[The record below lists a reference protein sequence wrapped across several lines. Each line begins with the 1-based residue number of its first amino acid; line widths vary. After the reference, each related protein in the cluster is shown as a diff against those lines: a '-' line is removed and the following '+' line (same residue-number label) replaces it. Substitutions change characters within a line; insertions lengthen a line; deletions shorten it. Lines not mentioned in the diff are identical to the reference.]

1 MTNTKE
7 TIIMITLGII
17 SMVMWWGYYVVPAD
31 AFRDKVM
38 ECMSERGD
46 MSEENYNIC
55 VSLVA
60 PERP

>member
-17 SMVMWWGYYVVPAD
+17 SMVMWWGYYVAPAD

-38 ECMSERGD
+38 QCMSERGD
-46 MSEENYNIC
+46 MSEQSYNIC
-55 VSLVA
+55 VSLTA
-60 PERP
+60 PEKP